1 MLSSLQ
7 KNPRLNGGVM
17 SAKKAFTILTIRKH
31 PKSTTIEN
39 FLGNI
44 GTISL
49 SLSFFH
55 VFAEDSR
62 LQVTLCGEQAVAT
75 LHDNE

>member
-1 MLSSLQ
+1 
-7 KNPRLNGGVM
+7 M
-17 SAKKAFTILTIRKH
+17 SDKKAFTILTIRKH

-49 SLSFFH
+49 SLSPSFTSY
-55 VFAEDSR
+55 AEDSR

-75 LHDNE
+75 LYDNE